1 MLKGNVYIYTDGSFS
16 PHRNNGGYAFKIIS
30 DEEVITSWG
39 GADTIAYP
47 DVMYIE
53 MLAVNMAMEALLKED
68 LSYVTDICIYS
79 DNEGIVSF
87 INKNADTDT
96 DEKYEPIYEQMLSY
110 IRKTGVKCHHVKA
123 HTKSKD
129 EKSIQNQWCD
139 TYANAGRVCG
149 GRYIFKRK
157 IITGCTSQP
166 MITVCIQGKD
176 KGGYA
181 YAIEINTGKKY
192 IRAYGMFKDME
203 FTGEQAA
210 KAAMVNMCALAKAHK
225 VKVASSTVCLC
236 GDMPVNMESAL
247 RKNTPDENPLL
258 SNFRTLIK
266 DIPKILRYPYDEDNE
281 NAFNGNDFQWV
292 TDACGKASLEHPA
305 KITIEYKSSENLL

>member
-1 MLKGNVYIYTDGSFS
+1 MLRGNVYIYTDGSFS

-39 GADTIAYP
+39 GADTITYP
-47 DVMYIE
+47 DVMYMEI
-53 MLAVNMAMEALLKED
+53 LAVNMAMETLLRED
-68 LSYVTDICIYS
+68 LSSVDSICVYS

-87 INKNADTDT
+87 INKNAVNTA
-96 DEKYEPIYEQMLSY
+96 DEEHEPIYGKMLSY
-110 IRKTGVKCHHVKA
+110 IRKAGAKCRHVKA

-129 EKSIQNQWCD
+129 EQSIQNHWCD

-149 GRYIFKRK
+149 GRYIFKRR
-157 IITGCTSQP
+157 IITGGLTQP
-166 MITVCIQGKD
+166 MITVCTQGKE

-192 IRAYGMFKDME
+192 IRAYGMFKNDQ

-210 KAAMVNMCALAKAHK
+210 KAAIANMYALAKAHK
-225 VKVASSTVCLC
+225 IKVSNCTVCVC
-236 GDMPVNMESAL
+236 GDMLNSMESAL
-247 RKNTPDENPLL
+247 RKKIPEDNPLL
-258 SNFRTLIK
+258 SNFHELIG
-266 DIPKILRYPYDEDNE
+266 DIPRILRYPYDEDNE

-292 TDACGKASLEHPA
+292 MDACGKASPETPA
-305 KITIEYKSSENLL
+305 KITIEYKSSENML